1 MAEAL
6 NVNKLLDR
14 FPGQFAPHP
23 FYSADSDSL
32 QFYHEDVEY
41 YAERIDCWLT
51 VYKEF
56 KTEKLIGFKLKNVK
70 VLLSRF
76 DVLGLGYN
84 ISKSRKKWSVM
95 LQPLLAYIPVA
106 LEPSQGHVGHYHN
119 VLTSFG
125 NQLKAP
131 VDVVHA

>member
-1 MAEAL
+1 MAETL
-6 NVNKLLDR
+6 NVPKLLDR
-14 FPGQFAPHP
+14 FPARFSPQL

-56 KTEKLIGFKLKNVK
+56 ETEKLIGFKLKNVK

-76 DVLGLGYN
+76 DALGLGYN
-84 ISKSRKKWSVM
+84 VSKSRKKWSVM
-95 LQPLLAYIPVA
+95 VQPVLAYIPVA
-106 LEPSQGHVGHYHN
+106 LEPSQGRMDQYHD

-125 NQLKAP
+125 DQLNTP
-131 VDVVHA
+131 VEVAYV